1 MTALRYSVAP
11 ERSLRI
17 PFPTLR
23 RNTPIP
29 KHRIFHSMGGGI
41 LYLKLT
47 RFALKN
53 RHTAHVLA
61 LNYGISSKVS
71 HVGDSPAKTAVPL

>member
-1 MTALRYSVAP
+1 
-11 ERSLRI
+11 
-17 PFPTLR
+17 
-23 RNTPIP
+23 
-29 KHRIFHSMGGGI
+29 MGGGI
-41 LYLKLT
+41 HYLSLT

-71 HVGDSPAKTAVPL
+71 HIGDSPAKTTVTL